1 MQRVNITLS
10 PKGQLDVLSQREV
23 AQLLDS
29 SQTGLYHLYRNCSLA
44 VLNSGS
50 EPLDA
55 RAMLETYADF
65 DITLLQE
72 DRGIQLVLAQAPS
85 SAFVNGDM
93 IAGIREHLF
102 SVLRDILYVNAHMRV
117 ELLPGNGFTHG
128 VFDILRNANALRADT
143 PPKMVVCWGG
153 HTIPRNEYEYTKEV
167 GYQLGLRGLDI
178 CTGCGDG
185 AMKGPMKGAAI
196 GHAKQRNKVGRYLGI
211 SEPGIIGA
219 EAPNPIVNELV
230 ILPDIEMRLEA
241 FVRIGHAFIVFPG
254 GAGTAEEI
262 FYLIGLLLSPK
273 NKALPFPLIFTG
285 PESARSYF
293 EEIDDFLVLTLG
305 PGVRSLYSI
314 VIADAEEAAERVLD
328 GIRRVRKF
336 RKSRG
341 DAYYFNWLLEVP
353 EALQRRF
360 LPTHESMAG
369 LNLDRDQAPEAL
381 SFELR
386 KAFSGIVAGSI
397 KAQGLAEID
406 AKGPFQISGDPKI
419 MSAMSALLE
428 KFVAQKR
435 LKLPIENRRPCFEVV
450 T

>member
-1 MQRVNITLS
+1 
-10 PKGQLDVLSQREV
+10 
-23 AQLLDS
+23 
-29 SQTGLYHLYRNCSLA
+29 
-44 VLNSGS
+44 
-50 EPLDA
+50 
-55 RAMLETYADF
+55 
-65 DITLLQE
+65 
-72 DRGIQLVLAQAPS
+72 
-85 SAFVNGDM
+85 
-93 IAGIREHLF
+93 
-102 SVLRDILYVNAHMRV
+102 
-117 ELLPGNGFTHG
+117 
-128 VFDILRNANALRADT
+128 
-143 PPKMVVCWGG
+143 
-153 HTIPRNEYEYTKEV
+153 
-167 GYQLGLRGLDI
+167 
-178 CTGCGDG
+178 
-185 AMKGPMKGAAI
+185 
-196 GHAKQRNKVGRYLGI
+196 
-211 SEPGIIGA
+211 
-219 EAPNPIVNELV
+219 
-230 ILPDIEMRLEA
+230 
-241 FVRIGHAFIVFPG
+241 
-254 GAGTAEEI
+254 
-262 FYLIGLLLSPK
+262 LIGLLLSPK
-273 NKALPFPLIFTG
+273 NKSLPFPLIFTG